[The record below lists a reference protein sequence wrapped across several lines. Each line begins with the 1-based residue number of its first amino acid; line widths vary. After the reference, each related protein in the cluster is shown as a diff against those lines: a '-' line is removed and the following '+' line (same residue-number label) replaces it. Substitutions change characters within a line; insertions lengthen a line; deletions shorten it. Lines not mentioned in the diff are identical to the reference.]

1 MYHAVLAQA
10 ADNGWDD
17 VTNVR
22 HVGCDVEQDEERPSC
37 ALHTRVLDE
46 GVGHSRGTV
55 AQLRRK
61 VCSTVKF
68 KQETNTLV
76 GHRAQLR
83 CSKHGLSRGRLL
95 SIPSHTWL
103 IDQQA

>member
-22 HVGCDVEQDEERPSC
+22 HMGCDVEQDEERPSC

-46 GVGHSRGTV
+46 GMGHSRGTV

-68 KQETNTLV
+68 KQETTHGTWGAAEV
-76 GHRAQLR
+76 FKAWAQP
-83 CSKHGLSRGRLL
+83 GRLL